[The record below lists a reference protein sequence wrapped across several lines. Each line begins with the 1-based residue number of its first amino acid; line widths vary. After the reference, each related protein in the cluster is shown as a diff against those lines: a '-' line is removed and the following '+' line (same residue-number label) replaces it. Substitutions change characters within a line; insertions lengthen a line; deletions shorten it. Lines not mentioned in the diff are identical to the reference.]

1 MDTEQ
6 VERAETVRAT
16 CVSCAGTGYLRATSI
31 KDPPTRACEYCDG
44 RGWIQLIPFDPEVY
58 WDA

>member
-1 MDTEQ
+1 MDQTEL
-6 VERAETVRAT
+6 ERETVRAA
-16 CVSCAGTGYLRATSI
+16 CVCCAGTGWLHATSI
-31 KDPPTRACEYCDG
+31 KDPPTRACEYCNG